1 MADKTFQCTVIT
13 PETAV
18 LQEEATSVVIPAH
31 DGEIGILRDR
41 APLLCRL
48 GIGILRLD
56 GSEGPKRLFIDAGFA
71 EVLDNQVNVLTEQA
85 LAADQIDLDA
95 ERQALEDARQRK
107 AMTAEEHAA
116 RNRDLARAGTKIKL
130 ASTA

>member
-13 PETAV
+13 PESAV
-18 LQEEATSVVIPAH
+18 LKAEATSVVIPAH

-56 GSEGPKRLFIDAGFA
+56 TSEGQKRLFINAGFA
-71 EVLDNQVNVLTEQA
+71 EVLDNKVSILTEQA
-85 LAADQIDLDA
+85 FAADQIDTSA
-95 ERQALEDARQRK
+95 EQQALEQARQRK
-107 AMTAEEHAA
+107 AVTEEEHTA
-116 RNRDLARAGTKIKL
+116 RNRDLARAATKIKL
-130 ASTA
+130 ASST